1 MNFEDLK
8 ALKSMAINTTN
19 NGEATREITT
29 EELKD
34 AFYGETIEY
43 MSTLVLKDD
52 ASVAQQVAFKM
63 AQLAEN
69 DCDGAESLGKMLVG
83 KIMGVAERAQEANS
97 KGNDVGI
104 ANAQATAQG
113 ICTFIKRLQ
122 NGIGRNS
129 YYRTLEAERYE
140 VAGADVRFDTKSSY
154 DGFQHVKFTPSQVA
168 DVADEVYDELTV
180 AYGYALG
187 LCSDYIISKMSTFPF
202 AALPDGNN
210 NFIEYMTRTDLH
222 NALRDNKA
230 ATSAVATEA
239 LSLI

>member
-8 ALKSMAINTTN
+8 ALKSMAVNSTN
-19 NGEATREITT
+19 NGVAFREITT

-43 MSTLVLKDD
+43 MSTMVLKDD
-52 ASVAQQVAFKM
+52 ASVAQQVAHKM

-69 DCDGAESLGKMLVG
+69 DCDGSEDLGKLLVS
-83 KIMGVAERAQEANS
+83 KIMSVAERAHEAKS

-140 VAGADVRFDTKSSY
+140 VAGADVKFDTRSSY
-154 DGFQHVKFTPSQVA
+154 DGFQHVKFDPSQVA
-168 DVADEVYDELTV
+168 DVADEVYDELSV

-202 AALPDGNN
+202 AALSQGDGS
-210 NFIEYMTRTDLH
+210 FIEYMDRTALH

-230 ATSAVATEA
+230 STSAVAKEA